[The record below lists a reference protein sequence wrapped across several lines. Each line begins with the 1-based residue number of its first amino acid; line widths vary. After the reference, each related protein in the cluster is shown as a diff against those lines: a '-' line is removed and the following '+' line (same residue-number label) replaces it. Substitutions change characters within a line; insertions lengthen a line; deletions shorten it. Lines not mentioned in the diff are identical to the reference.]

1 MTNVAVVGLRA
12 EAMAILASEAI
23 ATADVAVRAAAAAAG
38 VETNAGHMQTTSML
52 PTPTETSLLR
62 NGSDSDQCDHTSCIY
77 ERAAVVAAG
86 GVNAVRATITRIV
99 RPAVLLRP
107 TTMLTT
113 PTTATMCR
121 PTSRS
126 CLKSRNVDP
135 RMAEA
140 SVAVRITTPKTR
152 MLVKLARHMPSSQV
166 RVALAPNDIIRKRL
180 TLAILP

>member
-1 MTNVAVVGLRA
+1 MTNVAVVGVRA
-12 EAMAILASEAI
+12 EAMAVLASEAI
-23 ATADVAVRAAAAAAG
+23 ATADVAVRAAAAG
-38 VETNAGHMQTTSML
+38 VETNAAHMQTTSML

-86 GVNAVRATITRIV
+86 GVNAVRAIIKRIV

-140 SVAVRITTPKTR
+140 SVAVRITTPETR
-152 MLVKLARHMPSSQV
+152 MLVKLARHMPLSQV
-166 RVALAPNDIIRKRL
+166 CVALAPNDIIRKRL